1 MPSAQHRSFPRC
13 PCWCSFLDAAELE
26 DSGLKGPLRTL
37 REASLFTA
45 YNAVMGVEAL
55 RRGAG
60 ATPGTRDTPADL
72 CDVDLQARGS
82 PQQGFRPGF
91 VTETEPSA

>member
-1 MPSAQHRSFPRC
+1 MFVTPFHCCPSRR
-13 PCWCSFLDAAELE
+13 FLDAAELE

-55 RRGAG
+55 RKGAG
-60 ATPGTRDTPADL
+60 ATPGTRDTPQEL
-72 CDVDLQARGS
+72 TDVDLQVPLLP
-82 PQQGFRPGF
+82 PQ
-91 VTETEPSA
+91 